1 MATFKCGC
9 GGFVTDVVRFVS
21 ALSNFGPLKMLGFSR
36 EIVMPAIDFT
46 NRVAIITGAGN
57 DSAANASVV

>member
-21 ALSNFGPLKMLGFSR
+21 AFGNFAPLEMLGFSR
-36 EIVMPAIDFT
+36 EIAMPAIDFT
-46 NRVAIITGAGN
+46 NRVAIITGTGN
-57 DSAANASVV
+57 GSAVNASVV